1 MTPVVANA
9 LIDRDG
15 TIIVERHYLHDPE
28 QVELVP
34 GAGEALA
41 HLNRAGVRLFVVT
54 NQSGIGRGYYSEADF
69 RAVQER
75 LAELLAPFGVTFQD
89 VAFCP
94 HAPDEACDCR
104 KPEPGMWNDLCAAHG
119 LKPEETVMIGDNA
132 SDVAFGRNCGFA
144 QSVLVLTGHG
154 RKFALQFGLPGEIP
168 AGDAPGWLR
177 LDAPGPAQPTALARD
192 LGAAVDFILAD
203 HSETPS

>member
-1 MTPVVANA
+1 MTPVANA

-15 TIIVERHYLHDPE
+15 TIIVERHYLHDPA

-41 HLNRAGVRLFVVT
+41 RLSRAGVRLFVVT

-75 LAELLAPFGVTFQD
+75 LAELLAPFGVAFQD

-104 KPEPGMWNDLCAAHG
+104 KPEPGMWDDLCAAHG

-132 SDVAFGRNCGFA
+132 SDVAFGRNCGFS

-154 RKFALQFGLPGEIP
+154 RKFALQFGLPEELP
-168 AGDAPGWLR
+168 ACGQRGWLR
-177 LDAPGPAQPTALARD
+177 LDAPGPGQPTALTRD
-192 LGAAVDFILAD
+192 LGAAVDFILAG
-203 HSETPS
+203 HGGEAIP